1 MKVKQKIER
10 SSSGLR
16 RAAPRVLSLAAAL
29 AAMSAQAGVVP
40 LDNGME
46 LQWGLEASLT
56 EGWRTQAP
64 DMSLLGPLVGG
75 TNSTDTGDS
84 ANLNWPKHSN
94 FSNLLR
100 VIGEVKIHKG
110 DTGVFAR
117 AKAWD
122 NFALSNG
129 TVPLGSVSN
138 SFIANSALS
147 DGQFDTS
154 LSKFSGVELL
164 DLYGFTRFKLSDN
177 VSGDVKFGQLA
188 TNWGESLFV
197 PGVSGYSL
205 FDVTALRQPGTLLKE
220 AILPVPQVAASFELP
235 NGFQAE
241 AFYQFQSKKMV
252 IDSCGTYWSPSLTLN
267 CTNGTI
273 SVAQYIPAF
282 GLTTLQGQTIG
293 NPANVGKPNTMFQ
306 KAPDSEAP
314 NDGQFGLSIKKTV
327 DKLDTEF
334 GAYYVQY
341 HSRIPMLS
349 AHRSTTPSPAGSI
362 WNSVGG
368 GNLGDAFWNYDTG
381 MIKTLGLSASTVLGG
396 WAVAGEVSYAKD
408 MPAMVNPIDL
418 FNAVVSQVGPLAARD
433 PGKGTGEELRGW
445 DLKNKTQLNIST
457 IKSFGGVLGSNSMV
471 LVGEAAFQH
480 WSGIGDPY
488 TSVRY
493 GRGFEYGA
501 GASVFYGGCPAA
513 VQKVAA
519 NCTEDGYATPNS
531 WGVRVKAEFEYPG
544 VIANATLRPRVFFAK
559 DIKGWSA
566 DGTFNEGRTTL
577 SLGAKVDFHQKYYVD
592 LSYTTYADSARF
604 DNFHDRDYVG
614 LVFGASF

>member
-16 RAAPRVLSLAAAL
+16 RSAPRVLSLAAAL
-29 AAMSAQAGVVP
+29 AAMTAQAGVVP
-40 LDNGME
+40 LENGME

-56 EGWRTQAP
+56 EGWRTKAP

-84 ANLNWPKHSN
+84 ANLNWPKNSN

-110 DTGVFAR
+110 DTGVFVR

-122 NFALSNG
+122 NFALSRG

-138 SFIANSALS
+138 SFIADSALS

-164 DLYGFTRFKLSDN
+164 DLYGFTRFKLSDG

-220 AILPVPQVAASFELP
+220 AILPVPQVTAAFELP

-252 IDSCGTYWSPSLTLN
+252 VDGCGTYWSLSVTLN
-267 CTNGTI
+267 CTNGTV
-273 SVAQYIPAF
+273 SVSQNIPAF
-282 GLTTLQGQTIG
+282 GLTTLPNQTIG
-293 NPANVGKPNTMFQ
+293 NPANTGLNTMFP
-306 KAPDSEAP
+306 KAPDGNAP
-314 NDGQFGLSIKKTV
+314 DDGQFGLSLKKYV
-327 DKLDTEF
+327 DNLDTEL
-334 GAYYVQY
+334 GAYYVQH
-341 HSRIPMLS
+341 HSRVPMLS
-349 AHRSTTPSPAGSI
+349 GHRSTTPSPANSL
-362 WNSVGG
+362 WNLAGG
-368 GNLGDAFWNYDTG
+368 GNLGDVFWNYDTG
-381 MIKTLGLSASTVLGG
+381 MIKTLGVSASTVLGG
-396 WAVAGEVSYAKD
+396 WAVAGEMSYAKD
-408 MPAMVNPIDL
+408 VPAQANPIDL
-418 FNAVVSQVGPLAARD
+418 FNAIVNKVGPLASRD
-433 PGKGTGEELRGW
+433 PGKGSGDELRGW

-457 IKSFGGVLGSNSMV
+457 VKSFGRVLGSNGMV

-488 TSVRY
+488 TNVRY

-501 GASVFYGGCPAA
+501 GAAASYGGCPDA

-544 VIANATLRPRVFFAK
+544 VIPNATLRPRVFFAK

-577 SLGAKVDFHQKYYVD
+577 SVGAKVEFQQKYFVD
-592 LSYTTYADSARF
+592 LSYTTYGDGARF
-604 DNFHDRDYVG
+604 DYFHDRDYVG